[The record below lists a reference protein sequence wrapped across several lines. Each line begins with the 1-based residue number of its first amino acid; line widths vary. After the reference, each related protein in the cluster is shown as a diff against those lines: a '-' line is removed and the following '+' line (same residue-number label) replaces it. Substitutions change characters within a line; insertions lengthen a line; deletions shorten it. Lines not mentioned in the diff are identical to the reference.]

1 MKIMKVDIKEKLK
14 KEKMER
20 ELSNDHRSVF
30 EKKLQKELHS
40 SSGGTF
46 QYLMI
51 AASVVLLFT
60 MGYLFTLTQDSPSEI
75 IETPSAKVSLE
86 EFSPELKKIETYYL
100 TAINLELANL
110 EVTDANKL
118 VLQEYFRKMNT
129 LTNEYKLQSEQLEIN
144 KIDEELIN
152 NLIDNLQ
159 MRLQLMIEL
168 KKELKKLKSK
178 ENETNTL

>member
-1 MKIMKVDIKEKLK
+1 MKVDIKEKLI

-30 EKKLQKELHS
+30 EKKLQKELHGR
-40 SSGGTF
+40 SGGTF

-60 MGYLFTLTQDSPSEI
+60 MGYLLTFTQDSP
-75 IETPSAKVSLE
+75 IEKIQTPSAKVSLE

-118 VLQEYFRKMNT
+118 VLQEYFSKMNT
-129 LTNEYKLQSEQLEIN
+129 LTNEYKLQSEQLQIN
-144 KIDEELIN
+144 KIDDELIN

-168 KKELKKLKSK
+168 KNELKKLKSK
-178 ENETNTL
+178 ENEKHTL

>member
-1 MKIMKVDIKEKLK
+1 MKVDIKEKLK
-14 KEKMER
+14 KEKMLR

-30 EKKLQKELHS
+30 EKKLQKELHGT
-40 SSGGTF
+40 SGGTF
-46 QYLMI
+46 QYLMV
-51 AASVVLLFT
+51 AASIVLLFS
-60 MGYLFTLTQDSPSEI
+60 MGYLLTFTQDSP
-75 IETPSAKVSLE
+75 IEKKQPPSAKVSLE

-110 EVTDANKL
+110 DLTDGNKL
-118 VLQEYFRKMNT
+118 VLQEYFRKMNS
-129 LTNEYKLQSEQLEIN
+129 LTNEYKLLSEQLEIN

-168 KKELKKLKSK
+168 KNELKKLKSK
-178 ENETNTL
+178 ENEEHTL